1 MKKIGIT
8 AIATLITL
16 GLWTVLVFV
25 GVSEGW
31 DKSPIAT
38 TASPVSFVEAAQ
50 EIVESEHVGN
60 LSFVLI
66 ENGEVSGEFNFSSG
80 DTVDGRSVYQVASL
94 GKWLTAWGVMSLVD
108 DGSIDL
114 DAPIS
119 DYVTRWA
126 LPTSEFNT
134 DGVTVRR
141 LLSHMAGLDDG
152 LGYDGFDDQADVQ
165 TLEASLSQ
173 ALDASPGNSGVVKL
187 GHEPGSQWQYSGGG
201 YTLLQLLIEEVSG
214 QSFSAFMS
222 ERIFVPLGMERT
234 TFDHQEAL
242 ALGLAANFDLVGQTE
257 PFKWYTALAATSLF
271 TTASDLAVFIQ
282 AQGPNGGQSVLS
294 EESIALIG
302 TPHARQFGADIWGL
316 GVILYTPNDHGQ
328 FILGHDGSNGPAINT
343 AARLDP
349 NTGDGIVVL
358 ETGSSFLA
366 SQLASEW
373 VFWKTGR
380 VDNILFAARIDA
392 MLMLI
397 AIGGPFILLGGVIV
411 GWRWQLKPSS
421 T

>member
-16 GLWTVLVFV
+16 GLWTVLVFI
-25 GVSEGW
+25 GMSEGW

-80 DTVDGRSVYQVASL
+80 DAVDGRSVYQVASL
-94 GKWLTAWGVMSLVD
+94 GKWLTTWGVMSLVD

-114 DAPIS
+114 DAPIA
-119 DYVTRWA
+119 DYVTRWT
-126 LPTSEFNT
+126 LPTSEFNA

-234 TFDHQEAL
+234 TFDHREAL
-242 ALGLAANFDLVGQTE
+242 ALGLVENFDLGGQTE
-257 PFKWYTALAATSLF
+257 PFRWYTALAATSLF

-294 EESIALIG
+294 EESVVLMG

-316 GVILYTPNDHGQ
+316 GVILYAPNDHGQ
-328 FILGHDGSNGPAINT
+328 FILGHDGSNGPAIDT

-349 NTGDGIVVL
+349 
-358 ETGSSFLA
+358 
-366 SQLASEW
+366 
-373 VFWKTGR
+373 
-380 VDNILFAARIDA
+380 
-392 MLMLI
+392 
-397 AIGGPFILLGGVIV
+397 
-411 GWRWQLKPSS
+411 
-421 T
+421 